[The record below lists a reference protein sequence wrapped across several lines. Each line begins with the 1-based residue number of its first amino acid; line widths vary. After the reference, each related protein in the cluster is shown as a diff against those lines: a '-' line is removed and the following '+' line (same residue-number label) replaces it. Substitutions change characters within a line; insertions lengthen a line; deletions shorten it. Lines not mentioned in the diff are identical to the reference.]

1 MKKPGVGTLGL
12 LVIVLLSVW
21 SFFGQSTA
29 ITWPQPSEKHLLWA
43 VVTVLAY
50 VLACAALLWRHRPKP
65 VLSVTAADALLVV
78 YASQTGHAEQL
89 AQHSADALRA
99 AGVPAELL
107 TLGALDAE
115 RLRRHQRVLFVVST
129 TGEGDAPDSA
139 FRFVADVMAAPQPLP
154 TLRYGVLA
162 LGDRRYQH
170 FCGFGHAVAGWL
182 RQQGAAPLFDT
193 IEVNDGDAAALKQWQ
208 QQLSLLAGG
217 AVIGSWAPAPFP
229 RWRLVERRQL
239 NPGSVGGPVHHLA
252 FEPMEALP
260 QWQAGDIAE
269 VQLPQ
274 TNATAPVQQRDYSIA
289 SLPAD
294 GRLELLVREQR
305 DAEGRLGRGSGWLCL
320 QAAIGEEIAL
330 QVRSNRSFHLP
341 DDDCPLI
348 LIGNGTGLAGLRALL
363 KARAAAG
370 QHRNWLLYGERNA
383 AHDQIYAKELAAWQ
397 QAGVLKRVDF
407 AWSRDQPER
416 IYVQQRLHQAADMLR
431 AWVAEGAA
439 IYVCGGAQ
447 DMAPAVEQVL
457 LAQLGPETL
466 DSLRETG
473 RYRRDVY

>member
-1 MKKPGVGTLGL
+1 MKKPGLGTLGL
-12 LVIVLLSVW
+12 LMIGLLSVW
-21 SFFGQSTA
+21 SFFGQHA
-29 ITWPQPSEKHLLWA
+29 PIAWPQPSEQALLSA
-43 VVTVLAY
+43 AVTVLVY
-50 VLACAALLWRHRPKP
+50 VLACTALLWRRRAKP
-65 VLSVTAADALLVV
+65 AAPAAGEGALLVV

-99 AGVPAELL
+99 AGQSVELL
-107 TLGALDAE
+107 PLGALDAA
-115 RLRRHQRVLFVVST
+115 RLRRHDRMLFVIST
-129 TGEGDAPDSA
+129 TGEGDAPDNA
-139 FRFVADVMAAPQPLP
+139 FRFLARMTEQHPLP

-170 FCGFGHAVAGWL
+170 YCGFGHAVASWL
-182 RQQGAAPLFDT
+182 RQQGAQALFET

-208 QQLSLLAGG
+208 QQLGQLAGN
-217 AVIGSWAPAPFP
+217 AVIGSWAQAEFP

-252 FEPMEALP
+252 FEPVSALP
-260 QWQAGDIAE
+260 AWQAGDIAE
-269 VQLPQ
+269 VRLPQ
-274 TNATAPVQQRDYSIA
+274 RDAAEPVQQRDYSIA
-289 SLPAD
+289 SLPTD

-305 DAEGRLGRGSGWLCL
+305 DAEGRLGRGSGWLCV
-320 QAAIGEEIAL
+320 QAVIGEEIAM

-341 DDDCPLI
+341 DDNRPLI

-383 AHDQIYAKELAAWQ
+383 AHDQVYGGELADWQ
-397 QAGVLKRVDF
+397 QAGVLTRVDF

-416 IYVQQRLHQAADMLR
+416 IYVQQRLQQAADLLR
-431 AWVAEGAA
+431 SWVAEGAA

-457 LAQLGPETL
+457 LAELGAETL
-466 DSLRETG
+466 QTLRETG

>member
-1 MKKPGVGTLGL
+1 MKKPGLGTLGA
-12 LVIVLLSVW
+12 LVIGLLSVW
-21 SFFGQSTA
+21 SFFGQHAA
-29 ITWPQPSEKHLLWA
+29 ITRPQPSGEHLLWSA
-43 VVTVLAY
+43 VTVLAY
-50 VLACAALLWRHRPKP
+50 VLACVALLWRRRPK
-65 VLSVTAADALLVV
+65 SVASTAGEGALLVV

-89 AQHSADALRA
+89 AQQSAEALRA
-99 AGVPAELL
+99 AGVLVELL
-107 TLGALDAE
+107 PLGALDAA
-115 RLRRHQRVLFVVST
+115 RLRRHEQMLFVIST
-129 TGEGDAPDSA
+129 TGEGDAPDNA
-139 FRFVADVMAAPQPLP
+139 FRFLARMTEQHPLP

-162 LGDRRYQH
+162 LGNRRYQH
-170 FCGFGHAVAGWL
+170 YCGFGHAVAGWL
-182 RQQGAAPLFDT
+182 QQQGAQAFFET
-193 IEVNDGDAAALKQWQ
+193 IEVNDGDAAALKVWQ
-208 QQLSLLAGG
+208 QQLGELAGG
-217 AVIGSWAPAPFP
+217 AVISSWGATEFP

-252 FEPMEALP
+252 FEPLSALLA
-260 QWQAGDIAE
+260 WQAGDIAE
-269 VQLPQ
+269 VRLPQ
-274 TNATAPVQQRDYSIA
+274 IDAAEPVQQRDYSIA
-289 SLPAD
+289 SLPVD

-305 DAEGRLGRGSGWLCL
+305 DAEGKLGRGSGWLCV
-320 QAAIGEEIAL
+320 QAAIGEEISI

-341 DDDCPLI
+341 ADDRPLI

-383 AHDQIYAKELAAWQ
+383 AYDRVYGSELAAWQ

-416 IYVQQRLHQAADMLR
+416 IYVQQRVQQAAELLR
-431 AWVAEGAA
+431 SWVAEGAA

-457 LAQLGPETL
+457 LAELGAETL
-466 DSLRETG
+466 DTLRETG